1 MLVVV
6 IVYIFRGELK
16 GRSRIFCYYLVK
28 NLFML
33 CNMYGL
39 NFVFILFYRLRFRL
53 IFILFCIFIIVIKI
67 ELILSLR
74 ELSVDY
80 SGDIMKVFIKKK
92 YWIV

>member
-1 MLVVV
+1 
-6 IVYIFRGELK
+6 
-16 GRSRIFCYYLVK
+16 
-28 NLFML
+28 
-33 CNMYGL
+33 MYSL

-53 IFILFCIFIIVIKI
+53 IFILFSIFIIVIKI

-80 SGDIMKVFIKKK
+80 SGDNESIYLKK